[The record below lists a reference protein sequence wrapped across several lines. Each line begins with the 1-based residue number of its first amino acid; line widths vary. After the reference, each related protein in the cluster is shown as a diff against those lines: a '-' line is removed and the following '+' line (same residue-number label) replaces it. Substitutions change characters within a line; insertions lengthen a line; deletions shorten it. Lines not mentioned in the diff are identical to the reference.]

1 MADVAEDINIDDV
14 LSSVRRLVS
23 ESVRPGAE
31 TGGEKDALV
40 LTPDH
45 RVPAEGEGPALVRP
59 AHQPLSKGTEDAA
72 RQPRPLPPKEPR
84 VRPTAPLEKT
94 PEGGIAHKPAPAA
107 MPPVAQDIPPELE
120 QKVMEAVDAFSKVID
135 GVDTHMA
142 SPSPQAPAPYQ
153 SAPYELAGLQQ
164 DALRDLVIDLI
175 RAELRG
181 PLGEKITHNVRK
193 LVRREIQRALTINHV
208 R

>member
-1 MADVAEDINIDDV
+1 
-14 LSSVRRLVS
+14 
-23 ESVRPGAE
+23 
-31 TGGEKDALV
+31 
-40 LTPDH
+40 
-45 RVPAEGEGPALVRP
+45 
-59 AHQPLSKGTEDAA
+59 
-72 RQPRPLPPKEPR
+72 
-84 VRPTAPLEKT
+84 
-94 PEGGIAHKPAPAA
+94 
-107 MPPVAQDIPPELE
+107 
-120 QKVMEAVDAFSKVID
+120 MEAVDAFSKVID

-142 SPSPQAPAPYQ
+142 APSPTPQAPALHQ
-153 SAPYELAGLQQ
+153 SAPHELAGLQQ